1 MQGSL
6 LPYLHEASRHL
17 ERTLEDV
24 PVNLEL
30 VRLAAA
36 RDLAAL
42 ARAEHAR
49 APHAARVA
57 AELLFLAEA
66 LERSSGCAPLE
77 SAECPGDT
85 ETDARALCAL
95 SKPLSQADVGQAL
108 AHLKDLAEA
117 RGIDLVQALA
127 VAIKCER
134 LRGVMR
140 KVGPAPRR
148 PVTA

>member
-1 MQGSL
+1 MQGAL

-17 ERTLEDV
+17 ERTLEDA
-24 PVNLEL
+24 PVDLER

-36 RDLAAL
+36 RDLAEL

-49 APHAARVA
+49 APRAARVA
-57 AELLFLAEA
+57 AELLYLAEA
-66 LERSSGCAPLE
+66 LERRSGCAPQE
-77 SAECPGDT
+77 TAQCPGDA
-85 ETDARALCAL
+85 EADARTLCAV
-95 SKPLSQADVGQAL
+95 SEPLRQEDVTHAL
-108 AHLKDLAEA
+108 AHLKALAEE

-140 KVGPAPRR
+140 TASRTAPQRA
-148 PVTA
+148 VA